1 MRRLNWIGGI
11 IRFVSDTCAHICYFI
26 VKSHGVVDL
35 LARYRI
41 AVFPTKF
48 RSVFA
53 PNSKFIYEM
62 FVQNWTDQFLRLW
75 FDSYGKDQFV
85 RGTKMPQFLSK
96 EQIKWTQRVREQT
109 KRMLILKCRYIDG
122 CPKMKLILCAHTPE
136 ILRQR
141 TRSSVFMPSLF
152 LWSSILLDALSFQFR
167 CFCFFSM
174 LLSFD
179 NWVRSNSLQR
189 KDATLCFNQVFIL
202 NFWNGVKNVLFR
214 EHCTKSRQRIIAT
227 SEKENVHKKHAMNA
241 W

>member
-1 MRRLNWIGGI
+1 MRCLNWIGVI

-41 AVFPTKF
+41 AVFPTEF
-48 RSVFA
+48 RFVFA
-53 PNSKFIYEM
+53 PNSKFIYET

-85 RGTKMPQFLSK
+85 CGTKMPKFLPK
-96 EQIKWTQRVREQT
+96 EQIKWTQRDRERT
-109 KRMLILKCRYIDG
+109 KKMLILKCRYIDG

-141 TRSSVFMPSLF
+141 TRSSVFIPSLF
-152 LWSSILLDALSFQFR
+152 FMVFDIVR
-167 CFCFFSM
+167 CFVVSTSVLLFSSM
-174 LLSFD
+174 LLSLD
-179 NWVRSNSLQR
+179 NWVLHSHSIALQR

-202 NFWNGVKNVLFR
+202 NFWNGVRNVLFP
-214 EHCTKSRQRIIAT
+214 
-227 SEKENVHKKHAMNA
+227 
-241 W
+241 